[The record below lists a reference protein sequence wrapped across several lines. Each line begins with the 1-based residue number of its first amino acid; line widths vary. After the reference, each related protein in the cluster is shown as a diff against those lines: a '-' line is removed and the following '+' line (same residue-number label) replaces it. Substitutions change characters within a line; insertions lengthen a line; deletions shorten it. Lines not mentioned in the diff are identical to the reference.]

1 MIKLFLSGV
10 RLFAVLTVIMGVIY
24 PLVITIIG
32 QIVFP
37 AQANGSLVVKNDVV
51 IGSSLIGQNTTDPRY
66 FWSRP
71 SAVNYMLGSSAEAI
85 GSSGASNLS
94 PVSATLAEI
103 VAEREQAFR
112 EANNLADDVAV
123 PVEMLFASGSGL
135 DPHISPQAARL
146 QIDRIATVRGLDRQV
161 VADLVEKFV
170 ESPTFGILGGA
181 RVNVLSLNL
190 ALDDIQS

>member
-94 PVSATLAEI
+94 PVSTTLAEI

-146 QIDRIATVRGLDRQV
+146 QIDRIATMRGLDRQV

>member
-1 MIKLFLSGV
+1 M